1 MDPLIEAHG
10 IAKSFD
16 GTAVLSGVSLSIAPG
31 EAVGLFGANGSGKT
45 TLVNILSGLIAPDAG
60 AVAFEGR
67 DITRLPID
75 ARYRIGISRTFQ
87 IPRPYP
93 VLTVRDAVRVALPAP
108 ADEPAVETLLA
119 RVGLTGQRHFPCARL
134 SQGCLRRLDFAL
146 ALACR
151 PKLMVLD
158 EIFSALSMTDEEEL
172 AALLRAANLEDRA
185 AFLLVSHNPPLLESL
200 CSRILRLEGG
210 RIAGERAV

>member
-1 MDPLIEAHG
+1 MNPLIEVHG
-10 IAKSFD
+10 ISKSFD

-60 AVAFEGR
+60 TVAFEGR

-119 RVGLTGQRHFPCARL
+119 RVGLSGQRNFPCARL

-158 EIFSALSMTDEEEL
+158 EVFSALSMTDEEEL

-185 AFLLVSHNPPLLESL
+185 AFLLVSHNPPLLKSL